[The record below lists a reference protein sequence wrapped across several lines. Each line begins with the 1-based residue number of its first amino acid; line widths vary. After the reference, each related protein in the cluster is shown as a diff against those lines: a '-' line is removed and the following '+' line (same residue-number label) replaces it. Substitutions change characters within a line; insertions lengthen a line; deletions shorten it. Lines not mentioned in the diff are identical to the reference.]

1 MTFTAKL
8 LGATAT
14 AALFTSAAMAG
25 GLDRSGQPVNALFEE
40 GRHLEFSSAFVR
52 PSLDGVASG
61 NRQTGEGIEDYT
73 MLGFAY
79 KDDINDQLSYA
90 IIFDEPYGSDT
101 KYPATGTG
109 YSGITSDLN
118 SYALTGLLRY
128 EMPSGFSVYGG
139 LKVQSLNAEAAIPAA
154 SYTVSTDTDYALGY
168 VAGVAYERP
177 EIALRVALTYHSE
190 VDHENSTTESALGPF
205 PAGTNNLKTTTPDAV
220 NLDFQTGV
228 APGTLVFGR
237 IRWADY
243 SEFELAPANYTSANG
258 SPLSSYEDD
267 SVSYTLGIG
276 RAITEN
282 FSMAFSVNYE
292 DKGPTADSSALT
304 PLNGRIGYTLG
315 GTYTMDNVSITG
327 GISYT
332 DLGDTTVDSPET
344 AEFRDNDAI
353 ALGLKIAFKL

>member
-40 GRHLEFSSAFVR
+40 GRHLEFSTAFVR
-52 PSLDGVASG
+52 PSLDGVATG
-61 NRQTGEGIEDYT
+61 GRPTGEGPEDYT
-73 MLGFAY
+73 LLGFAY

-101 KYPATGTG
+101 KYPSTGTTG
-109 YSGITSDLN
+109 YSGITSELN

-154 SYTVSTDTDYALGY
+154 AYTVSTDTDYALGY

-190 VDHENSTTESALGPF
+190 VDHENSTTE
-205 PAGTNNLKTTTPDAV
+205 AGFGSSGSSTLKTTTPDAV

-243 SEFELAPANYTSANG
+243 SEFELAPAIYTTSSG

-292 DKGPTADSSALT
+292 DKGPTADSSALS

-332 DLGDTTVDSPET
+332 DLGDTTVDSPEL
-344 AEFRDNDAI
+344 AEYRDNDAI
-353 ALGLKIAFKL
+353 AIGLKIAFKL